1 MIKKQKPGV
10 ATQKRL
16 EIAEIRDGMVVLRD
30 GTVRG
35 VIAVSSINFAL
46 KSEEEQEAI
55 ISAYVGFL
63 NTLEY
68 PLQIVIQSRR
78 LNIDDYLARLK
89 QSELQQSNEL
99 LKTQIADYRSFVAS
113 LISLGQIMSKRF
125 FVVVPYDPL
134 TNKRKGFFSRF
145 KELFSPAVVIRLKE
159 ERFAERKKSLDARLA
174 QAMSGLGSI
183 GLDARPLDTQSLIEL
198 YYEAYNP
205 DIRETQKL
213 TDVASVRA
221 E

>member
-1 MIKKQKPGV
+1 MKKQKLGV

-68 PLQIVIQSRR
+68 PLQIVIQSRK

-113 LISLGQIMSKRF
+113 LITLGQIMAKRF

-159 ERFAERKKSLDARLA
+159 ERFAERKKSLDARLG
-174 QAMSGLGSI
+174 QAMSGLASI